1 MSTKKLTV
9 QETLEK
15 APKSWPLKVAVFSF
29 FVIMLIIASNYIT
42 YSGLTANG
50 LRVARN
56 IFVSIFTP
64 NQDILFNF
72 SSRNGVPFLL
82 LETAAIAFL
91 GTIIGTVI
99 SIPIAFLSSRNI
111 VPKWIASIGVSI
123 IVVIR
128 TFPAVVYGLMF
139 IRVTGPGAFTGV
151 LTLSIASVGMV
162 AKLFIEVIEDLDPGI
177 IEALDASGCNTI
189 QKIQYGIV
197 PQLMSN
203 FASTAI
209 YRFEINVKYA
219 TILGMVGAGGIGA
232 PLIFAISAFRW
243 SDVGALLIGLIVLV
257 LVIEAVSTKIRSKLA
272 TGE

>member
-1 MSTKKLTV
+1 MSTRKLTV
-9 QETLEK
+9 QETLAN
-15 APKSWPLKVAVFSF
+15 APKSWPLKAAVFGF
-29 FVIMLIIASNYIT
+29 FVIMLIIASNYIN
-42 YSGLTANG
+42 YSGLTETG

-64 NQDILFNF
+64 NQDILFNVT
-72 SSRNGVPFLL
+72 SRNGVPFLL

-111 VPKWIASIGVSI
+111 VPKWFASIGVSV
-123 IVVIR
+123 IVIIR

-151 LTLSIASVGMV
+151 LTLSVASIGMV

-189 QKIQYGIV
+189 QKIQYGII

-243 SDVGALLIGLIVLV
+243 NDVGALLIGLIVLV
-257 LVIEAVSTKIRSKLA
+257 LVIEAISTKIRSKLA